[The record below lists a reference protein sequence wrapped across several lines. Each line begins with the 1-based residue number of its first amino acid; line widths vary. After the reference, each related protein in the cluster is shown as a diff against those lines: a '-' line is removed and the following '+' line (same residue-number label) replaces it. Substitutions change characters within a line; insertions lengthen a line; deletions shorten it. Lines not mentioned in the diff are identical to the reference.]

1 MATLKKI
8 LTAGVLAVSL
18 SGAASAATLS
28 FDGVPSEVGKMLGG
42 TFATAIGSSSF
53 EGTTGGL
60 AAGDLVDVYSG
71 SSNIGGLRINGAG
84 KLRITLLG
92 FEAAATSSV
101 FDLLAGGA
109 TLLKSIPNIGMS
121 IVTGAVGNAF
131 VPFGFGTSGG
141 IAGTINNGD
150 GSTDSRLK
158 IAFGAISADRKS
170 VIALFDD
177 GRRGN
182 DEPDLDDMIV
192 RVEVVP
198 VPAAGFMLLGALGGL
213 AALRRRRK
221 GA

>member
-1 MATLKKI
+1 MANLTKL
-8 LTAGVLAVSL
+8 LTAGVLALSL

-28 FDGVPSEVGKMLGG
+28 FDGAPSQVGKVLGSV
-42 TFATAIGSSSF
+42 FATGIGSSTF

-60 AAGDLVDVYSG
+60 AQGDLVNVYSG
-71 SSNIGGLRINGAG
+71 TSDIGGLRINGAG

-92 FEAAATSSV
+92 FEAAANNIV

-109 TLLKSIPNIGMS
+109 TLLKSIPNIGAS

-131 VPFGFGTSGG
+131 APFGFGTSGR
-141 IAGTINNGD
+141 IAGTINNG
-150 GSTDSRLK
+150 GNSTDTRLK
-158 IAFGAISADRKS
+158 IAFGAISEDGKS

-177 GRRGN
+177 GRAGN
-182 DEPDLDDMIV
+182 NEPDLDDMIV